1 MVKSDRILIQT
12 YLVWTIVELSLQLV
26 KDMYPVMHG
35 IFKGGLMPILMLMV
49 ATSPSLSRVSVRAL
63 LLGSLLFAWA
73 GDVLLLYDVDEAY
86 FKAGLASFFLAQA
99 LYVAVFSLHIKPN
112 EKRSLL
118 RRHPSVILVS
128 AFIFVVIVRQFY
140 ADLGNLYWP
149 VIAYS
154 GILFLMLMAALNR
167 SRRTNEVSFWLVL
180 IGAVLFV
187 LSDALIAFDRFDA
200 PIHGFYIMSTYTLAQ
215 GLIVLGLVM
224 HRSKALNTDEA

>member
-49 ATSPSLSRVSVRAL
+49 ATSPSFNRLGVRLL

-73 GDVLLLYDVDEAY
+73 GDVLLLYDVDEDY

-99 LYVAVFSLHIKPN
+99 LYVAVFSMHIKPN

-140 ADLGNLYWP
+140 ADLGSLYWP

>member
-26 KDMYPVMHG
+26 KDMYPLMHG

-49 ATSPSLSRVSVRAL
+49 ATSPSFNRLGVRL
-63 LLGSLLFAWA
+63 FLLGSLLFAWA
-73 GDVLLLYDVDEAY
+73 GDVLLLYDVDEDY

-99 LYVAVFSLHIKPN
+99 LYVAVFSMHIKPN

-140 ADLGNLYWP
+140 ADLGSLYWP